1 MKVQVIREF
10 IDIHTRKL
18 HPEGEILNISKARYA
33 EIQKAGNFV
42 IPAESKSERSNDNG
56 NEIPES
62 DS

>member
-42 IPAESKSERSNDNG
+42 IPAEKSERSNDNG
-56 NEIPES
+56 NEISES